1 MLGFPPYSDLDIRFD
16 IAAAAPGI
24 NPFSA
29 RALTGT
35 LSPIAAA
42 KGDDK
47 LARTVN
53 GTLIDL
59 SAPQMRKFRLEVSGN
74 DQAPPALDGLWVGM
88 PVHVACHVELAYLT
102 AGGGP
107 ERSPVLGSERTE
119 GDYTYYRPQFT
130 MLVVEH
136 QQDREE
142 WGAAVTWSL
151 ALEEV

>member
-53 GTLIDL
+53 GGLI
-59 SAPQMRKFRLEVSGN
+59 SIAAPQMRKYRLEVAGG
-74 DQAPPALDGLWVGM
+74 DQSPPALDGLWVGM
-88 PVHVACHVELAYLT
+88 QVAVDAHVELAYLT
-102 AGGGP
+102 AGG
-107 ERSPVLGSERTE
+107 SPSRPVVPGSSWVE
-119 GDYTYYRPQFT
+119 GDYTYYRPHFD
-130 MLVVEH
+130 MLIVEL
-136 QQDREE
+136 QTERKE
-142 WGAAVTWSL
+142 WDAAVSWSL
-151 ALEEV
+151 VLEEV